1 MPLTVMRYI
10 HDRIYVVK
18 TTCASASCLCG
29 GYRLAFDAVTHV
41 RARSWA
47 TENDTPRL
55 IAAAKY
61 NTDLQE

>member
-1 MPLTVMRYI
+1 M
-10 HDRIYVVK
+10 
-18 TTCASASCLCG
+18 G